1 MICNMRNAS
10 CFCFFPAN
18 MSLTNK
24 FAQNIV
30 SPLTYCVPMPT
41 RRHYGALNQL
51 DSSSCVQRYSK

>member
-18 MSLTNK
+18 MSITNK

-41 RRHYGALNQL
+41 RRHYGALN
-51 DSSSCVQRYSK
+51 